1 MYAPRGIGY
10 SEVGDIEVFADGD
23 DLHLFHLTLPN
34 HDVVQHV
41 VSRDGLCWEPLPPA
55 LWTGSPGDVDDDQ
68 IWTMSVTEADGT
80 YHMIYTALARA
91 DDGRVQR
98 VAHAESTDL
107 IHWVKTGNRAVAEAD
122 PRWYESTV
130 AESGA
135 VSFRDPKPVW
145 ANGRW
150 YLAVCARTKDGP
162 VMRRG
167 AVALLVSDDLR
178 KWEHLGPLVAPRRYW
193 DLECPQIFTIGGT
206 WYLTAG
212 IMEDG
217 TQRYWWADDVRG
229 PYTVPADGG
238 ILAPRGHYAGRVVTW
253 RGQDLYLCWHR
264 PLGHHGPTLVDW
276 ATQRN
281 TAGKFVPAPL
291 VLTQRP
297 DRSLACGTF
306 DGWSGYGET
315 APAALSPA
323 SLTAFQAHPAGNG
336 TGFWELAPPAGTMDV
351 LTTSTDQ
358 TDLDVAGTLRI
369 DAAAGGLAFRVDA
382 QTGAGYFVELRAGTR
397 GVALQKLLPTRDRWT
412 GQQRFAYTDY
422 QRGELR
428 DALARDAAIP
438 FRLILSGPY
447 IELTLADEVVIST
460 LSGEVVSGRFGFW
473 VEDGT
478 GSLGDIM
485 AAPLKPVPITA

>member
-1 MYAPRGIGY
+1 MYAPRGFGY

-41 VSRDGLCWEPLPPA
+41 VSRDGLRWEQLPPA

-91 DDGRVQR
+91 EDGQVQR

-107 IHWVKTGNRAVAEAD
+107 IHWRKTGNRAVAEAD
-122 PRWYESTV
+122 PRWYEATV
-130 AESGA
+130 EESGG
-135 VSFRDPKPVW
+135 VSFRDPKPVR
-145 ANGRW
+145 ADRRW

-162 VMRRG
+162 IMRRG

-178 KWEHLGPLVAPRRYW
+178 SWEHVGPLVAPRRYW

-217 TQRYWWADDVRG
+217 TQRYWQADDVRG

-238 ILAPRGHYAGRVVTW
+238 ILAPQGHYAGRVVNW

-281 TAGKFVPAPL
+281 TGGKFVPAPL

-297 DRSLACGTF
+297 DRSLAYETF
-306 DGWSGYGET
+306 GGWSGYHDG
-315 APAALSPA
+315 APAPLA
-323 SLTAFQAHPAGNG
+323 PAGSTALQG
-336 TGFWELAPPAGTMDV
+336 ESTGEDGLVWSLAPAAGTMDV
-351 LTTSTDQ
+351 LTTAGDHG
-358 TDLDVAGTLRI
+358 DIDVSGTILI
-369 DAAAGGLAFRVDA
+369 DAAAGGLAFRVDPE
-382 QTGAGYFVELRAGTR
+382 TGAGYFVEMTVGSRT
-397 GVALQKLLPTRDRWT
+397 VALQKLLPTVDRWT
-412 GQQRFAYTDY
+412 GKQRFAYTDY

-428 DALARDAAIP
+428 QPLERGAAIP

-447 IELTLADEVVIST
+447 IELSLGDGVVLAT

-478 GSLGDIM
+478 GSMEDVM
-485 AAPLKPVPITA
+485 AAALKPVPIRA